1 MSSSIELMDE
11 ILEILRPSD
20 TALDLGCGPGS
31 FDYSQYAFRIVGVD
45 LHLDPKELYKEAGR
59 VHYIRS
65 QADEIPLKNGSVN
78 LVLCHHTLEHFP
90 GYKSTLSEIGRVLGP
105 EGVLWI
111 AVPDG
116 CSFDDTLFRHIF
128 SGGGHVNQFRR
139 DPLVA
144 EVTERKRAELVQAVR
159 LYSGFVYLKI
169 PTPEQLIHFPET
181 AEYLA
186 DIPERLSTLWITGVN
201 LFTRVVDKVLGSET
215 SLYGWGLV
223 FSRGPVDIRP
233 IKSCFNVCWN
243 CGSGNAATDLETED
257 LISRRFGL
265 PIYRCRGCHRQNFFV
280 GPVPGTD

>member
-1 MSSSIELMDE
+1 MDE

-31 FDYSQYAFRIVGVD
+31 FDYSRYAFRIVGVD
-45 LHLDPKELYKEAGR
+45 LHLDPKELYKEAAR
-59 VHYIRS
+59 VHYVRS
-65 QADEIPLKNGSVN
+65 QAEDIPLENGSVD
-78 LVLCHHTLEHFP
+78 LVFCHHTLEHFP
-90 GYKSTLSEIGRVLGP
+90 GYQSTLAEIGRVLGP

-116 CSFDDTLFRHIF
+116 YSFDDTLFRHIF

-139 DPLVA
+139 DQLVA
-144 EVTERKRAELVQAVR
+144 EVTERTGVELVQAVR

-169 PTPEQLIHFPET
+169 PAPEQLIHFPET

-201 LFTRVVDKVLGSET
+201 LVTRVVDKVLGSDS

-223 FSRGPVDIRP
+223 FSRGPVDMRP

-243 CGSGNAATDLETED
+243 CGSGNAATDLEAEG
-257 LISRRFGL
+257 LISGRLGL
-265 PIYRCRGCHRQNFFV
+265 PIYRCRSCHRQNFFV
-280 GPVPGTD
+280 SPVPGTD